1 MLSLRARF
9 THLPVHV
16 LLLLPLAS
24 LGGCDLFDQ
33 DLYLNAADGGVDAG
47 TGGLALREACG
58 VGAPMVEGN
67 MSYMVDTTGTDDDL
81 DTALAGCTGQPIPG
95 NDGFF
100 GVEMEAGEKWHFHV
114 RNPSGAGV
122 NPAIYILNNTCDDR
136 ACQRGDAIDAC
147 VENRDEHL
155 SFVADRTGTFYV
167 GIDARTEG
175 GGVFSVEVWRPECG
189 NGTPEHSEGCD
200 DPNDATCGDD
210 CRRILATGAQE
221 VEPNDDFT
229 SSNTTLLG
237 AGTFEVRATVVDLCD
252 LDMFRIE
259 VPAGA
264 DVTATVLDRNGAVCV
279 AGVPELNL
287 ELLDDSGVQTL
298 GTGSVGGA
306 GGTCP
311 AIGSSPF
318 ASNLAA
324 GTYYLRLT
332 TTELNTLFNYRL
344 QITIATE

>member
-9 THLPVHV
+9 AHLPVHMV
-16 LLLLPLAS
+16 FLLPLAA

-33 DLYLNAADGGVDAG
+33 DLYLNADASMSNLG
-47 TGGLALREACG
+47 LRETCG
-58 VGAPMVEGN
+58 AGAPMVAGN
-67 MSYMVDTTGTDDDL
+67 MSYMVDTTGMDDDL

-100 GVEMEAGEKWHFHV
+100 GVEMQAGEKWHFHV
-114 RNPSGAGV
+114 RNGSGAGV
-122 NPAIYILNNTCDDR
+122 NPAIYILDNTCDDR

-147 VENRDEHL
+147 IENRDEHL

-167 GIDARTEG
+167 GIDARTTG

-200 DPNDATCGDD
+200 APEDVTCGDD

-237 AGTFEVRATVVDLCD
+237 AGSFEVRATVVDLCD

-259 VPAGA
+259 VPAGG

-287 ELLDDSGVQTL
+287 ELLDSSGVQTL

-311 AIGSSPF
+311 AIAGSPF
-318 ASNLAA
+318 ATNLPA
-324 GTYYLRLT
+324 GTYFLRLT
-332 TTELNTLFNYRL
+332 TTGLNTLFNYRL
-344 QITIATE
+344 QIAIAE